1 MNPWFLTEGDVIPFT
16 KKDDKVVKLP
26 NVGAYPDFLTG
37 VADLQSR
44 VEQGELLDEMYKKI
58 YTELLHRFMRRESA
72 ETPWFLRENK
82 EQQLDQ
88 KLDKLVDIA
97 KKDPNAQNIVGS
109 FLDKIVNY
117 GKNLLGNKQKSPVQ
131 EQPIQGTQTLDQK

>member
-44 VEQGELLDEMYKKI
+44 VEQGELSDEMYKKK
-58 YTELLHRFMRRESA
+58 YTQSCCIVLCAESQRRHRG
-72 ETPWFLRENK
+72 L
-82 EQQLDQ
+82 
-88 KLDKLVDIA
+88 
-97 KKDPNAQNIVGS
+97 
-109 FLDKIVNY
+109 
-117 GKNLLGNKQKSPVQ
+117 
-131 EQPIQGTQTLDQK
+131 